1 MQKAG
6 IAQLVGHCTFQA
18 KMVSLSRASL
28 SAIIRKN
35 MAERTKNSL
44 KILKMIQMIDQ
55 SPVS

>member
-1 MQKAG
+1 MQKAS

-35 MAERTKNSL
+35 MAKKNKKFI
-44 KILKMIQMIDQ
+44 KIFQKV
-55 SPVS
+55 PNN